1 MLLASEPVCF
11 SVTFFV
17 YAMAG
22 PREVLFFVAALHNK
36 SPWGQPGN
44 NDKIK
49 IRCIPAKY
57 SQCYRSIIYE
67 A

>member
-1 MLLASEPVCF
+1 MLLATEPVCF
-11 SVTFFV
+11 LLLSLFMQWMAPGRSFF
-17 YAMAG
+17 
-22 PREVLFFVAALHNK
+22 FAALHNK

-49 IRCIPAKY
+49 FRCIPAKY